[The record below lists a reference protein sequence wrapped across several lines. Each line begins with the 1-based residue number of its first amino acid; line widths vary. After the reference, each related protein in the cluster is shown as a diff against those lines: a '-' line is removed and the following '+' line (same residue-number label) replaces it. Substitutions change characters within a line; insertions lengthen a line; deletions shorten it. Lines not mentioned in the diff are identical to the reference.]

1 MPESIL
7 KKIEE
12 AMIVAMKGKKEVEL
26 STLRMIKTALKNAE
40 IAKRPEK
47 LTEDDEMKVLKT
59 EVKKHQ
65 DSIDLFQKGNRPDLV
80 KKEEEELKIV
90 KQYLPEEMGDDELKK
105 IIQNVLK
112 KLGDDTQNFGKV
124 MGAVMKAVAGKADGG
139 KVQKILKEIMKVGN

>member
-1 MPESIL
+1 MPESVL

-12 AMIVAMKGKKEVEL
+12 EMIVAMKGKKEVEL
-26 STLRMIKTALKNAE
+26 STLRMMKTAIKNAE

-47 LTEDDEMKVLKT
+47 LTEDDEMKVLKS

-90 KQYLPEEMGDDELKK
+90 KKYLPQDLGDDELKK

-124 MGAVMKAVAGKADGG
+124 MGAVMKEVAGKADGNRVAELL
-139 KVQKILKEIMKVGN
+139 KKIVQSSK

>member
-1 MPESIL
+1 
-7 KKIEE
+7 
-12 AMIVAMKGKKEVEL
+12 MKGKKEVEL
-26 STLRMIKTALKNAE
+26 STLRMMKTAIKNAE

-47 LTEDDEMKVLKT
+47 LTEDDEMKVLKS

-90 KQYLPEEMGDDELKK
+90 KKYLPQDLGDDELKK

-124 MGAVMKAVAGKADGG
+124 MGAVMKEVAGKADGNRVAELL
-139 KVQKILKEIMKVGN
+139 KKIVQSSK

>member
-12 AMIVAMKGKKEVEL
+12 EMIVAMKGKKEVEL
-26 STLRMIKTALKNAE
+26 STLRMMKTAIKNAE

-47 LTEDDEMKVLKT
+47 LTEDDEMKVLKS

-90 KQYLPEEMGDDELKK
+90 KKYLPQD
-105 IIQNVLK
+105 
-112 KLGDDTQNFGKV
+112 LGD
-124 MGAVMKAVAGKADGG
+124 
-139 KVQKILKEIMKVGN
+139 

>member
-1 MPESIL
+1 MPDSIL

-12 AMIVAMKGKKEVEL
+12 EMISALKGKKEAEL
-26 STLRMIKTALKNAE
+26 SALRMMKSALKNAE

-47 LTEDDEMKVLKT
+47 ITSDDEIKVLKG

-80 KKEEEELKIV
+80 KKEEAEVIIV
-90 KQYLPEEMGDDELKK
+90 KKYLPKEMGDDELKK

-124 MGAVMKAVAGKADGG
+124 MGAAMKEVGSRADGG
-139 KVQKILKEIMKVGN
+139 MVAEIVRKLIDTH

>member
-1 MPESIL
+1 MPESVL

-12 AMIVAMKGKKEVEL
+12 EMIVAMKGKKEVEL
-26 STLRMIKTALKNAE
+26 STLRMMKTAIKNAE

-47 LTEDDEMKVLKT
+47 LTEDDEMKVLKS

-65 DSIDLFQKGNRPDLV
+65 DSIDLFQKGNRPDLL

-90 KQYLPEEMGDDELKK
+90 KKYLPQDLGDDELKK

-124 MGAVMKAVAGKADGG
+124 MGAVMKEVAGKADGNRVAELL
-139 KVQKILKEIMKVGN
+139 KKIVQSSK